1 MFKID
6 KTTRNK
12 KFDGLVGR
20 VHKNKIKNSDFLN
33 EIALSTRR
41 RINSLIALYNEA
53 EDKNIEKLIY
63 KAIELEEKAAID
75 LGFVLEYEKFTSN
88 RVRTKTTL
96 PIKRLDKIYFNGD
109 PKAESEIFFN
119 KKYTTTGIKNK
130 NNNNNNTEIIDEKE
144 PIKPVTNDKV
154 EDPKG
159 EPIIIKS
166 VNQVD
171 RNEPLQRNSMI
182 ISKNEGIK
190 PKKDGVKFIYIP
202 NEYLTEFET
211 CLMYGTSLYVAGH
224 EYLPDGSPNRW
235 KEHNGLVGLVISIT
249 KDRMRIRAKS
259 SFYNY
264 SGVEDYTYYFGNN
277 KDLDRLI
284 MSQFVVPLCDSNDI
298 VKKYSHIDISISPR
312 RNYLNKIRNSNM
324 RDFDNPKLY
333 IGKQPMIAEVE
344 ALNNDIL

>member
-41 RINSLIALYNEA
+41 RINSLTALYNEA

-96 PIKRLDKIYFNGD
+96 PIKRLAKIYFNGD

-119 KKYTTTGIKNK
+119 KRYTTTDIKNNDSAK
-130 NNNNNNTEIIDEKE
+130 IINEKE
-144 PIKPVTNDKV
+144 PIEPVTKDKV

-159 EPIIIKS
+159 EPIIIKP

-171 RNEPLQRNSMI
+171 GNKPLQRNSMI
-182 ISKNEGIK
+182 IGKNEGIK

-202 NEYLTEFET
+202 NEYLIEFEK
-211 CLMYGTSLYVAGH
+211 CLMNGTRLYVAGN
-224 EYLPDGSPNRW
+224 EYLPDGSPNKW

-333 IGKQPMIAEVE
+333 IGKRPMIADVE

>member
-1 MFKID
+1 MFKIN

-119 KKYTTTGIKNK
+119 KRYTTTDIKNNDSAK
-130 NNNNNNTEIIDEKE
+130 IINEK
-144 PIKPVTNDKV
+144 
-154 EDPKG
+154 